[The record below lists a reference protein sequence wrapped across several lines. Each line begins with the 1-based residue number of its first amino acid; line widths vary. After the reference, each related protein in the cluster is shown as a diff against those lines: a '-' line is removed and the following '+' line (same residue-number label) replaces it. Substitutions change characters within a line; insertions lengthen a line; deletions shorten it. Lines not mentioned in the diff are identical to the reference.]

1 VKLDCDVRGKKKSIV
16 TRFRGVDDLLNH
28 GIDSLVQYALM
39 SFDSSIAARHM
50 EGRQSDY
57 RTAIQLLSP
66 RWDALRHYYRGATAW
81 ERFDMNFAERELR
94 SALEI
99 DPNLALAHLM
109 LGEVRIFQNQWD
121 AAQSE
126 ILAARRQ
133 AGALTEADQWQVEAF
148 LARVFGKPFDERV
161 YFQKVIGLQ
170 PHKKENLYELAESY
184 FHTADVDEAI
194 SKYQDALNLDS
205 HYARAYNHLAYCYSW
220 KGEHAK
226 ALEAGKRYLELD
238 HSANAF
244 DSLGDAYMQA
254 GDYQKAKEMKSRAL
268 SMDPKI
274 YYAIRTQAFIEILH
288 GRSAAASEKLKSLFD
303 ATDDKVQMAQYYAD
317 RAFLYYRKGE
327 PAAASKMCEQGLKLL
342 GSVQYDAPHDE
353 LIWIIGMIEIDR
365 HNLPAAHRALAQL
378 RSILDSSS
386 INAMN
391 YKPAYKYW
399 LYSNAAVL
407 AEEGNKSEAAAA
419 INDLKFIKTKL
430 GYWST
435 PYDCAFFFDAIGQI
449 YEKMKL
455 LAEAQ
460 STYQE
465 CLSYNPNYALARLHL
480 ARVLLKQGASDDAR
494 REIALFMK
502 EWQGADARAAET
514 IDAHKIL
521 AALDK

>member
-1 VKLDCDVRGKKKSIV
+1 
-16 TRFRGVDDLLNH
+16 
-28 GIDSLVQYALM
+28 
-39 SFDSSIAARHM
+39 
-50 EGRQSDY
+50 
-57 RTAIQLLSP
+57 
-66 RWDALRHYYRGATAW
+66 
-81 ERFDMNFAERELR
+81 
-94 SALEI
+94 
-99 DPNLALAHLM
+99 
-109 LGEVRIFQNQWD
+109 
-121 AAQSE
+121 
-126 ILAARRQ
+126 
-133 AGALTEADQWQVEAF
+133 
-148 LARVFGKPFDERV
+148 
-161 YFQKVIGLQ
+161 
-170 PHKKENLYELAESY
+170 
-184 FHTADVDEAI
+184 
-194 SKYQDALNLDS
+194 
-205 HYARAYNHLAYCYSW
+205 
-220 KGEHAK
+220 
-226 ALEAGKRYLELD
+226 
-238 HSANAF
+238 
-244 DSLGDAYMQA
+244 
-254 GDYQKAKEMKSRAL
+254 
-268 SMDPKI
+268 MDPKI